1 MRVIIW
7 PVQIELPSCSLPDL
21 CFIAF
26 VWKLLK
32 PRIPQVEQ
40 ITVVKMCIILIK
52 SEISIPYHKNT
63 RTSIKS
69 RKMQLLILPPKSLKN
84 YLFFYFKWCFFH
96 KQNIPERYTFSF
108 SKLVHLFCSFGI
120 WQIAFLLGRERIF
133 FLKPSTFSEVSKI
146 LLSDFFSVS

>member
-7 PVQIELPSCSLPDL
+7 PVRIELPSRSLPDL
-21 CFIAF
+21 CFIVF

-52 SEISIPYHKNT
+52 SETSIPYHKNT

-69 RKMQLLILPPKSLKN
+69 RKMQLLISSPKSLKN
-84 YLFFYFKWCFFH
+84 YLFFYFKWCFFTNRISWQIH
-96 KQNIPERYTFSF
+96 FQFFQT
-108 SKLVHLFCSFGI
+108 CSFI
-120 WQIAFLLGRERIF
+120 LQLRNLTDTFLAWKGKNF

-146 LLSDFFSVS
+146 LLSDFFSGS